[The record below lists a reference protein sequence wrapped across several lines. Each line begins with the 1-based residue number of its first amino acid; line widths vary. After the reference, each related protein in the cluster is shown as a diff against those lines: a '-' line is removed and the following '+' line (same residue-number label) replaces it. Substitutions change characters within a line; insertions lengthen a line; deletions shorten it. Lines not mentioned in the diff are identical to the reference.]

1 MKTETN
7 AKIEMKLNSN
17 GERREGERTSYNA
30 TSGKTSRQST
40 VQCGKQMKIGPTQW

>member
-7 AKIEMKLNSN
+7 AKIEMKLNS
-17 GERREGERTSYNA
+17 EREEGEENERVA

-40 VQCGKQMKIGPTQW
+40 VQCGEQMKIGPTQW